1 MFLLL
6 IFISLPCNLVMI
18 EKIYALN
25 LSISMIRYMFGRNN
39 SISKNNKAT
48 VTAEEFI
55 TNKF

>member
-1 MFLLL
+1 
-6 IFISLPCNLVMI
+6 MI

-39 SISKNNKAT
+39 SINKNNKAT

>member
-1 MFLLL
+1 
-6 IFISLPCNLVMI
+6 MI

-48 VTAEEFI
+48 VTAE
-55 TNKF
+55 